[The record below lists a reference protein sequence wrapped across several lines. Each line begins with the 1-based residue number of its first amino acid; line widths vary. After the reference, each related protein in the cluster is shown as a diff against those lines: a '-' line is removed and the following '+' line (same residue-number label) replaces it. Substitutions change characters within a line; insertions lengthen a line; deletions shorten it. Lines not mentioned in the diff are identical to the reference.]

1 MNDCFM
7 ADTKHGLALFPGTEE
22 EVQQH
27 IESIQRK
34 CKTDCL
40 VIAKL
45 GVNIKETE
53 FEYMQATR
61 RLPRRVSI
69 RLSK

>member
-1 MNDCFM
+1 M

-22 EVQQH
+22 EVKER
-27 IESIQRK
+27 IECIKRK
-34 CKTDCL
+34 CHGPAEGLT
-40 VIAKL
+40 IAQL
-45 GVNIKETE
+45 GFNVNRTE
-53 FEYMQATR
+53 FKYMKETR